1 MSSATALEPQSAT
14 GSPPAAGD
22 GVPARLLGFRRAAL
36 LELVLFFGAALAVD
50 AVLGGTRFDGVQ
62 PHPFWVPVLLLAV
75 QYGTGEGVLAAIEA
89 TLALRLGNMPEQ
101 LISQDFYQYLYAV
114 SREPILWL
122 VASVLFGELRMRQLH
137 EREEL
142 RAGLALARRE
152 SDAIARSYR
161 QLKTVKESL
170 ESRVAGQLRTVFTL
184 YQAAKSI
191 DKLDEGEIMLGV
203 ADLIR
208 TVMRPEKFS
217 LFLLNNDVLESVT
230 NDGWEE
236 EDSYARWFDAASP
249 IFETVVGRQR
259 FLCVARPEDERI
271 LMGEGLLA
279 GPLLSEDTGRVVGMV
294 KVESVGFTD
303 LSVNSVENFRIL
315 CEWIGTALGKARQ
328 YSEAAS
334 QRVTTEGGALY
345 TSDYIGRQAAF
356 LGHLGRRLGFETTMV
371 TIKPSGMA
379 RLSPHQ
385 RHEVAAAIGKA
396 VRESLRDTDLAG
408 DFGNNGTVYGVVLPG
423 TPVEQARIVAGKLE
437 SAVRAALPR
446 PLAGVRI
453 EFIAERVGENAG

>member
-1 MSSATALEPQSAT
+1 MSSASTLDPDPTPDAAPSVRDDA
-14 GSPPAAGD
+14 SP
-22 GVPARLLGFRRAAL
+22 RLLGFRRAAL
-36 LELVLFFGAALAVD
+36 VELVLFFGAALAVD
-50 AVLGGTRFDGVQ
+50 ALLGGTRFGGVQ

-75 QYGTGEGVLAAIEA
+75 QYGTGEGVLAAIAA

-122 VASVLFGELRMRQLH
+122 VAAVLFGELRMRQLR

-142 RAGLALARRE
+142 RAGMELSRKEA
-152 SDAIARSYR
+152 DAIARSYR

-170 ESRVAGQLRTVFTL
+170 ETRVAGQLRTVVTL

-191 DKLDEGEIMLGV
+191 DKLDEGEIMLGI

-208 TVMRPEKFS
+208 TVIKPDKFS

-230 NDGWEE
+230 NDGWEDD
-236 EDSYARWFDAASP
+236 DSYARWFDAGSP
-249 IFETVVGRQR
+249 VFETVVGRQR

-271 LMGEGLLA
+271 LQGEGILA
-279 GPLLSEDTGRVVGMV
+279 GPLVSEDTGTVVGMV
-294 KVESVGFTD
+294 KVESLGFMD

-328 YSEAAS
+328 YREAAA
-334 QRVTTEGGALY
+334 QRVTTEGGTLY
-345 TSDYIGRQAAF
+345 TSDYIGRQAVF

-379 RLSPHQ
+379 RLSTHQ

-396 VRESLRDTDLAG
+396 VRASLRDTDLAG
-408 DFGNNGTVYGVVLPG
+408 DFGNSGTVYGVVLPG
-423 TPVEQARIVAGKLE
+423 TPVEQARVVAAKLE
-437 SAVRAALPR
+437 TAVRATLPR
-446 PLAGVRI
+446 PLSGLRI
-453 EFIAERVGENAG
+453 EFIAERVGEVG